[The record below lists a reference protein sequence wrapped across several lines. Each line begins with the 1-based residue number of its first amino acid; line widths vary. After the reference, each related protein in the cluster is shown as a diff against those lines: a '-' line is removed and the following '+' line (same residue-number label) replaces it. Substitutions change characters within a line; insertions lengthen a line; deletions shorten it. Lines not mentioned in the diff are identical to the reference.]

1 VEGGERVT
9 VRTDNAFSAIVP
21 PSGDALFYVVPYS
34 ASEVGGLEIRVSR
47 PESGPS
53 ELLLHVSASQVVAR
67 ERMNFHATM
76 SPDGT
81 TLALFLRDGQGTNL
95 FALPTSGGPQR
106 PLTDFGERRV
116 LIVRRVS
123 WSSDGKFLYAAVGEA
138 EEDTVLLEGLLK

>member
-1 VEGGERVT
+1 
-9 VRTDNAFSAIVP
+9 
-21 PSGDALFYVVPYS
+21 
-34 ASEVGGLEIRVSR
+34 
-47 PESGPS
+47 
-53 ELLLHVSASQVVAR
+53 
-67 ERMNFHATM
+67 M

-95 FALPTSGGPQR
+95 FALPASGGPIR

-116 LIVRRVS
+116 LIVRRVA